1 MKRMIM
7 KIADLHSEIQMGII
21 NYFSVHPDAS
31 ASALRICNQWLANEK
46 YSHNIAQV
54 QTAVDGL
61 LARGEIH
68 KRSDSD
74 IYIL

>member
-1 MKRMIM
+1 M

-21 NYFSVHPDAS
+21 NYLSVYPDAS
-31 ASALRICNQWLANEK
+31 GSALRICNQWLANEK
-46 YSHNIAQV
+46 YSHNLAQV

-68 KRSDSD
+68 KRSGAN
-74 IYIL
+74 IYYSI